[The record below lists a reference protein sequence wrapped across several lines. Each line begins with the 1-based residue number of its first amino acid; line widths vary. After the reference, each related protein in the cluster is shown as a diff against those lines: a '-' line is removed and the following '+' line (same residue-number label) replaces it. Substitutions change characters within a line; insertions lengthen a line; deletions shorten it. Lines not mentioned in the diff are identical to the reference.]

1 MATEFTMPKLGHL
14 MEEGVI
20 LNWKRKVGETI
31 EKGDILLE
39 IEIDKG
45 AMDVESNLS
54 GTVKEI
60 LVEEGQTVPV
70 NTPLAIIDN

>member
-14 MEEGVI
+14 MEEGVV

-31 EKGDILLE
+31 EKGDTLLE

-45 AMDVESNLS
+45 AMDVESNLT

-60 LVEEGQTVPV
+60 LVEEGQTVLV
-70 NTPLAIIDN
+70 NTPLAIIDD